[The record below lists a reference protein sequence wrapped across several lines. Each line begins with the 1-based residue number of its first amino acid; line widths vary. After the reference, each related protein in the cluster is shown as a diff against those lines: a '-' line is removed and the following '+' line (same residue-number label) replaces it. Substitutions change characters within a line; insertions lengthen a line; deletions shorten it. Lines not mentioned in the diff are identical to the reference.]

1 MTPQEQK
8 ALQTLSLSL
17 DTHTYR
23 QGYDRYR
30 YLAKKHHPDKG
41 GDAEMFKQIQNA
53 WEIAKRV
60 LSESVLPIAM
70 LFHDERNLYLRWV
83 TIWYMGKTTDYV
95 EYKDWLHYRKV
106 GDTYTCYGDLKSDIP
121 KSEQRLE
128 HNKTHCVQRKV
139 LDNLTMK
146 ELRSIKPLKVKEI
159 NPNEFV
165 VI

>member
-1 MTPQEQK
+1 MG
-8 ALQTLSLSL
+8 LSP

-41 GDAEMFKQIQNA
+41 GDAEMFKAIQNA
-53 WEIAKRV
+53 WDIAKRV
-60 LSESVLPIAM
+60 LSESVLPIAV
-70 LFHDERNLYLRWV
+70 LFHDEGNLYFRWV
-83 TIWYMGKTTDYV
+83 TIWYVGKTTDYV
-95 EYKDWLHYRKV
+95 ERTSWLHYRKV
-106 GDTYTCYGDLKSDIP
+106 GDTYTCYNKLKSDIP
-121 KSEQRLE
+121 QSEQRLE
-128 HNKTHCVQRKV
+128 HGKTHCVQIEV
-139 LDNLTMK
+139 MDMLTMR